1 MYPITDMAMELKT
14 GSIRR
19 KTEHTVRTD
28 ITLDEKDARRLGKA
42 QGTYITVEA
51 DADADNDELVSSL
64 ADGLKETSGRADK
77 VLVVGLGNPHLTAD
91 MLGNLVTDKI
101 ETGERIKA
109 LRPSVTGVTG
119 IESFDVVKGVCN
131 VIKPDIVVAVDSLA
145 SATVSRI
152 GRAFQICSSGITP
165 GSGVGNHR
173 IRLCYETLGV
183 KVVSIGVPLVVYAST
198 IAEECGG
205 KPDGKLSELIV
216 TPKDI
221 DYLVDRCAEVISKAL
236 SKAFVT

>member
-1 MYPITDMAMELKT
+1 MQAITDMAMELKT
-14 GSIRR
+14 GKTLR
-19 KTEHTVRTD
+19 KTDRTVRTD
-28 ITLDEKDARRLGKA
+28 VTLDQKDARRLGKA
-42 QGTYITVEA
+42 EGKYITVEA
-51 DADADNDELVSSL
+51 DADPYNAELVEEL
-64 ADGLKETSGRADK
+64 ADGITETSGRAEK

-91 MLGNLVTDKI
+91 MLGNLVTDRI
-101 ETGERIKA
+101 ETGEKIKA

-119 IESFDVVKGVCN
+119 IESFDVVKGVCD
-131 VIKPDIVVAVDSLA
+131 VIKPDVVIAVDSLA

-198 IAEECGG
+198 IVEEGGG
-205 KPDGKLSELIV
+205 KSTSALGELIV

-236 SKAFVT
+236 NTAFVT